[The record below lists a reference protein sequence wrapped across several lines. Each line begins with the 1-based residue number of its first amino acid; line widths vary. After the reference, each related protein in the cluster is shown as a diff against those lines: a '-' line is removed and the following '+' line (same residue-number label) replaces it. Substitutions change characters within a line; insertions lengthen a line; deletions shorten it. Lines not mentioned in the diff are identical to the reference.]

1 MTAHTRT
8 GAATAVTLPD
18 PALTRPLTSTPASQ
32 ETAMTSATYRHYSG
46 TAAEL
51 YQSFFVPSIAT
62 PVSGEL
68 LRTAALQPGTQV
80 LDVACGTGVV
90 TRAAAEQVGPTGS
103 VTGIDVAPDMIAVA
117 KTIPAGGAPII
128 WHEADAASLPLP
140 DEFYDVGLCQMGLM
154 FMEDR
159 AGALG
164 ELHRVVALGGRV
176 VINTPGR
183 IQPLFEVMEQA
194 IADNLDP
201 GLSTFVSAVFSMHDP
216 SVLADLLQ
224 EAGFGDV
231 TSKEYT
237 ATFDLPGPAEFL
249 WNYINLTPMGPL
261 VADASEEA
269 KAAMERQ
276 VVEAWTPSVV
286 NGRIPVE
293 QPMAL
298 AWGVRS

>member
-1 MTAHTRT
+1 MTT
-8 GAATAVTLPD
+8 
-18 PALTRPLTSTPASQ
+18 
-32 ETAMTSATYRHYSG
+32 ATYRRYSG

-51 YQSFFVPSIAT
+51 YQAFFVPSIAD

-68 LRTAALQPGTQV
+68 LRAAALQPGARV
-80 LDVACGTGVV
+80 LDVACGTGAV
-90 TRAAAEQVGPTGS
+90 TRAAAEQIGPTGS
-103 VTGIDVAPDMIAVA
+103 VTGIDVAPEMIAVA
-117 KTIPAGGAPII
+117 ESIPSGGAPIT
-128 WHEADAASLPLP
+128 WEQADAASLPLP

-164 ELHRVVALGGRV
+164 ELHRVVAPGGRV
-176 VINTPGR
+176 AVNTPGR
-183 IQPLFEVMEQA
+183 IQPLFEAMERA

-201 GLSTFVSAVFSMHDP
+201 RFGAFVSAVFSMHDP
-216 SVLADLLQ
+216 SALADLLR

-231 TSKEYT
+231 SSKEYRVI
-237 ATFDLPGPAEFL
+237 FDLPGPIEFL
-249 WNYINLTPMGPL
+249 WNYINLTPMGAL
-261 VADASEEA
+261 VADAPEQA

-276 VVEAWTPSVV
+276 VVDAWGPLVV

-298 AWGVRS
+298 AWGTRS